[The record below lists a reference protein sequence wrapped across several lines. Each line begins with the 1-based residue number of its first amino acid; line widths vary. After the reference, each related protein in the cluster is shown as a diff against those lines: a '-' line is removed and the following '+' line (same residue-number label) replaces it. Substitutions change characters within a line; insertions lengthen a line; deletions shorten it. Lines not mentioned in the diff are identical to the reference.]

1 MNGLSSDHG
10 DILPRLRHC
19 SSVCHNTATF
29 FCTVVRMASTSAIP
43 TRGLRHLALNVADV
57 SASVEFYS
65 SLFDM
70 CVVWQPDPDNAYL
83 SSGCDNLALH
93 RAAANAPRSG
103 QRLDHLGFIVGTAAD
118 VDRAAEALAAR
129 QIPLLRPPRTHRDGS
144 RSLYL
149 TDPDGNVIQVL
160 YEPTLSTQRL
170 G

>member
-1 MNGLSSDHG
+1 M
-10 DILPRLRHC
+10 
-19 SSVCHNTATF
+19 
-29 FCTVVRMASTSAIP
+29 
-43 TRGLRHLALNVADV
+43 RHLALKVSDVARARD
-57 SASVEFYS
+57 FYEQT
-65 SLFDM
+65 FGM
-70 CVVWQPDPDNAYL
+70 KVVWQPDPDNAYL

-93 RAAANAPRSG
+93 RAAAGAPRGG
-103 QRLDHLGFIVGTAAD
+103 QRLDHLGFIVGTAED

-129 QIPLLRPPRTHRDGS
+129 QIPLLRPPRTHRDRS